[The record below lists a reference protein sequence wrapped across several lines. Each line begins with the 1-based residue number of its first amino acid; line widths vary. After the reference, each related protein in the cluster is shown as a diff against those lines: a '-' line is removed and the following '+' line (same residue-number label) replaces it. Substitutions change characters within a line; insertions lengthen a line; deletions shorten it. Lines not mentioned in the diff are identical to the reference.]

1 MPPAVRVAWVRL
13 CLAWWEAARR
23 QLGLAALLQR
33 LVTPWIFMYGHK
45 RHNGK
50 TQSWKIMKLPHS
62 IGSHYHDKQNE
73 LEIVTH
79 LYTLFEIIIFHM
91 PSFLWKWYLQ
101 IASDSLLT
109 YANLH
114 QNSSTDF
121 RAVFPVCACS

>member
-1 MPPAVRVAWVRL
+1 
-13 CLAWWEAARR
+13 
-23 QLGLAALLQR
+23 
-33 LVTPWIFMYGHK
+33 
-45 RHNGK
+45 
-50 TQSWKIMKLPHS
+50 MKLPHS

-73 LEIVTH
+73 LEMSWIVTH

-121 RAVFPVCACS
+121 SAVFPVCACS